1 MSTPEPD
8 ALAEDVTAIWRFG
21 DAELDEGSRELRVGG
36 ELAEIEPRPLDL
48 LTLLLRHAGTV
59 VTTEEIIATAW
70 SGRIINDASVTNVT
84 NAISKLRKLLKD
96 DRREIITT
104 VPKVGYRF
112 SAKAERHTR
121 PRRIQTLA
129 LKQGDVVPGRLHWRL
144 TEHLDSGGYGDVWI
158 ATNSKTREQ
167 HVFKFCA
174 DAERLRALKRESTLF
189 RVLRETLADRAPVPA
204 LLEWQFET
212 PPYYTEAERWGQD
225 IRSWAERKGGLQ
237 NIPLDIRLQVL
248 ALAAEA
254 VTAVHAVG
262 VLHKDLKPQN
272 ILVLDEAETIQVR
285 LCDFGTGLLLD
296 TAGPEALSVTRLGF
310 TRTVAGAGTPTYMAP
325 ELQFGGTPSV
335 QSDIYSL
342 GVMLYQLTI
351 GEMRPLAFGWEA
363 DVTDELLCD
372 DIAATIHRDP
382 ERRLSSAL
390 LLAQRL
396 RSIPERREQFERE
409 RQVQTRNAGLK
420 QALER
425 TRARRPW
432 MIAAAG
438 VLLLASA
445 VSWSLMLQAR
455 HAAAAAAE
463 SARTATEN
471 EQIARAVADFLG
483 QDLVHQ
489 ASPDY
494 GGHVD
499 ITLKKALLETIQDI
513 SPKLSNSAPVVAAL
527 DQSLADSLSTLSDP
541 AEASHLAHQAAEL
554 YSRLYGPVDRR
565 TLSARVDEFTYRLLT
580 EPEAKLASE
589 FHPLDETL
597 RHTLPP
603 SDLAAL
609 KAALIRA
616 RLASMGARDE
626 EALPILEAALAHYPP
641 QPNSEELRWLDQT
654 RLTYI
659 KSLYLNGR
667 TAAAQDQATELLPH
681 IEKTYG
687 INSRI
692 ALDLHRAI
700 GHGYANEFG
709 SIHNFPAAEAE
720 FRIAVAGL
728 TTLYG
733 ADSTEVDFGLQDLGD
748 LYIQTRRWTDAVQTE
763 RRVLSDFGAHYGPT
777 SLWTWRARLQLTRS
791 LSGLADTNAAY
802 VTSAVEM
809 AQEMIRLAR
818 QTLPKDDY
826 IYRRVLLF
834 GGYELVA
841 AKHDLEVSQIIDE
854 VNGILA
860 QLPLGPVEHMVIAGQ
875 LDYLRGLYAERRR
888 DNPSAM
894 TYFGAVVKE
903 LSLIGPDSP
912 EVQDAKHRLVSMG
925 QASAANRARLK
936 GTPKASRQLAP
947 DA

>member
-1 MSTPEPD
+1 MTP
-8 ALAEDVTAIWRFG
+8 
-21 DAELDEGSRELRVGG
+21 
-36 ELAEIEPRPLDL
+36 
-48 LTLLLRHAGTV
+48 
-59 VTTEEIIATAW
+59 
-70 SGRIINDASVTNVT
+70 VTNVT

-96 DRREIITT
+96 DSREIITT
-104 VPKVGYRF
+104 VSKIGYRF
-112 SAKAERHTR
+112 SAKVERRSR
-121 PRRIQTLA
+121 PRRIQNSA
-129 LKQGDVVPGRLHWRL
+129 LKLGDVVPGRPHWRL
-144 TEHLDSGGYGDVWI
+144 TEHLDSGGYGDSWI

-225 IRSWAERKGGLQ
+225 MRSWAAQRGGLQ
-237 NIPLDIRLQVL
+237 NIPLDTRLQVL
-248 ALAAEA
+248 VLAAEA

-262 VLHKDLKPQN
+262 VLHNDLKPQN
-272 ILVLDEAETIQVR
+272 ILVLDEAERIQVR

-310 TRTVAGAGTPTYMAP
+310 TRTVANAGTPTYMAP

-363 DVTDELLCD
+363 DVADELLRD

-396 RSIPERREQFERE
+396 RSIPERREQLERE
-409 RQVQTRNAGLK
+409 RQAQVRNAALK

-438 VLLLASA
+438 VLLLAAA

-463 SARTATEN
+463 SARIATEN

-483 QDLVHQ
+483 KDLVRQ

-499 ITLKKALLETIQDI
+499 VTLKKAVLESIQEI
-513 SPKLSNSAPVVAAL
+513 SPKLSNSAPVAAAL

-541 AEASHLAHQAAEL
+541 VEAAQLAHRAAEL

-580 EPEAKLASE
+580 EPQAKLAPE
-589 FHPLDETL
+589 FRPLDETL
-597 RHTLPP
+597 RHTLPE
-603 SDLAAL
+603 SDLVAL

-616 RLASMGARDE
+616 RLASMEARDE

-641 QPNSEELRWLDQT
+641 QPNPEELRWLDQT

-659 KSLYLNGR
+659 KSLILNGR
-667 TAAAQDQATELLPH
+667 SAAAQDQATKLMPH
-681 IEKTYG
+681 IENAYG
-687 INSRI
+687 VNSRI
-692 ALDLHRAI
+692 ALDLHRTL

-709 SIHNFPAAEAE
+709 SSHNFPAAEAE
-720 FRIAVAGL
+720 FHIAVTGL

-733 ADSTEVDFGLQDLGD
+733 VDSTEVDFGLQDLGD

-763 RRVLSDFGAHYGPT
+763 RRVLSDFSAHYGPA

-791 LSGLADTNAAY
+791 LSGLAETNAAY
-802 VTSAVEM
+802 TKSAVEM
-809 AQEMIRLAR
+809 AEETIRLAR
-818 QTLPKDDY
+818 QTLPRDDY
-826 IYRRVLLF
+826 MYRRALLL
-834 GGYELVA
+834 GAYELVA
-841 AKHDLEVSQIIDE
+841 AKHDPEVGQIIDE
-854 VNGILA
+854 VSGMLA
-860 QLPLGPVEHMVIAGQ
+860 QLPLGPVEHVIIAGQ
-875 LDYLRGLYAERRR
+875 LDYLRGLFAERKR
-888 DNPSAM
+888 DRSSAI

-903 LSLIGPDSP
+903 LSPLGPDAP
-912 EVQDAKHRLVSMG
+912 EVQDAKHRQISLRYIT
-925 QASAANRARLK
+925 SADKN
-936 GTPKASRQLAP
+936 TP
-947 DA
+947 DE